1 MAELGFEDIVDECV
15 GMARSERV
23 EFLFNF
29 EPTDYQ
35 ADLLDYHE
43 QQAKTQAAPKKGRQ
57 VGASLVGSALAAD
70 YALWNPGEDI
80 LITAPMQD
88 PADELFDKFTEHFK
102 NSDFTL
108 SQLGVVEDN
117 KTEWKFS
124 HGARVLSR
132 TLGQGKL
139 SQRSKNPSF
148 VIVDEAAYA
157 DDYHMSEVIEPFF
170 ITHPEYEFYLFSTP
184 LGKSGYFYDAV
195 EGKNA
200 DAWFSPHWPT
210 EISPFADEEFL
221 ERKRKEKDSQSFAQ
235 EYLGE
240 FVASEDAYLPHEIV
254 KPCVTPNPNRRR
266 SRARYLGV
274 DPARKGSDR
283 AVFYDIDEAGVTW
296 NIWSE
301 ETTSGPGFVGRLQA
315 LQNGNASD
323 TPDAGTGELPADG
336 YESIVVEENAV
347 GGYGADFAEAGLG
360 RVVVMVT
367 SSNKSK
373 QEMYQRLKADLEA
386 GELTLPSHRR
396 LIQQLTNLRYS
407 YTPTGLL
414 KLSHPD
420 GGHDDYPDALSLAN
434 AARAGMAERFAS
446 NRDDAQKSSEPMA
459 FQL

>member
-1 MAELGFEDIVDECV
+1 MGEYSFEDIVDECA
-15 GMARSERV
+15 GMPRSERV

-29 EPTDYQ
+29 EPTSYQ
-35 ADLLDYHE
+35 VKLLDYHE
-43 QQAKTQAAPKKGRQ
+43 EQQKTQAAPKKGRQ

-70 YALWNPGEDI
+70 YALWNPGEDV

-88 PADELFDKFTEHFK
+88 PADELFDKFTKHFK

-117 KTEWKFS
+117 KTEWTFS
-124 HGARVLSR
+124 HGTRVLAR

-157 DDYHMSEVIEPFF
+157 DDYHLSEVIEPFF

-195 EGKNA
+195 EGEA
-200 DAWFSPHWPT
+200 SERWFSPHWPT

-221 ERKRKEKDSQSFAQ
+221 ERKRAEKDSQSFAQ

-254 KPCVTPNPNRRR
+254 EPCIIADPTRR
-266 SRARYLGV
+266 SHRARYLGV

-301 ETTSGPGFVGRLQA
+301 ASTTGPGFVGRLKA
-315 LQNGNASD
+315 LQNENATD
-323 TPDAGTGELPADG
+323 EPDAGTGELPKDG
-336 YESIVVEENAV
+336 YDSIVVEENAV
-347 GGYGADFAEAGLG
+347 GGFGADFAEAGLG
-360 RVVVMVT
+360 RVVKMVT
-367 SSNKSK
+367 TSNKSK
-373 QEMYQRLKADLEA
+373 QEMYQRLKSDLE
-386 GELTLPSHRR
+386 GVELALPSHRR

-407 YTPTGLL
+407 YTATGLL
-414 KLSHPD
+414 KLSHPQ
-420 GGHDDYPDALSLAN
+420 GGHDDYPDSLALAN
-434 AARAGMAERFAS
+434 AARTGLAERYATD
-446 NRDDAQKSSEPMA
+446 RDDTRNSGEPLA

>member
-1 MAELGFEDIVDECV
+1 MSAADFGDIVEECV
-15 GMARSERV
+15 GMPRSERV

-29 EPTDYQ
+29 DPTDYQ
-35 ADLLDYHE
+35 ARLLDYHE
-43 QQAKTQAAPKKGRQ
+43 QQDKTQAAPKKGRQ

-70 YALWNPGEDI
+70 YALWNPGEDV
-80 LITAPMQD
+80 LIAAPMQD

-117 KTEWKFS
+117 KTEWTFA
-124 HGARVLSR
+124 HGARVMAR

-200 DAWFSPHWPT
+200 EAWFSPHWPT

-235 EYLGE
+235 EYRGE

-254 KPCVTPNPNRRR
+254 EPCITPDPDRPTG
-266 SRARYLGV
+266 RARYLGV
-274 DPARKGSDR
+274 DPARKGNDR

-301 ETTSGPGFVGRLQA
+301 ATTSGPGFVGRLAA
-315 LQNGNASD
+315 LQEGTASD
-323 TPDAGTGELPADG
+323 TPDAGTGRLPTDG
-336 YESIVVEENAV
+336 YDAIVVEENAV
-347 GGYGADFAEAGLG
+347 GGFGADFAEAGLG
-360 RVVVMVT
+360 RVVMMVT
-367 SSNKSK
+367 TSNKSK
-373 QEMYQRLKADLEA
+373 QEMYQRLKNDLE
-386 GELTLPSHRR
+386 GENLALPSHRR
-396 LIQQLTNLRYS
+396 LIQQMTSLRYS
-407 YTPTGLL
+407 YSPTGLL
-414 KLSHPD
+414 KLSHPQ
-420 GGHDDYPDALSLAN
+420 GGHDDYPDALALAN
-434 AARAGMAERFAS
+434 AARTGVAERFAS
-446 NRDDAQKSSEPMA
+446 ERDTHRDNGDVLA